1 MIGLIRVN
9 GRRQEKEAFMKKRTL
24 WILLTVL
31 FAASALY
38 AVASVPNDGPAGL
51 VGCAILA
58 VAFGMMAK
66 KTDPEARFRKK
77 PKTNR
82 QSVGKGDVRKAM
94 KGDYTA
100 IDLETTGL
108 DPANEKIIELGAV
121 RVRSGKPVSTYSQ
134 LVNPSMPVP
143 PQVRRLT
150 GITDSD
156 LADKPTID
164 KVLPDFL
171 DFIGLDA
178 LVGHNI
184 QRFDVPFLLRAAIGT
199 DRHLPLSAIVDTL
212 PLSQQLLPDL
222 PDHKLVTLVR
232 QAGIGESEA
241 HRACDDARQT
251 AQVYEALKAYAK
263 KNHICL
269 Q

>member
-1 MIGLIRVN
+1 
-9 GRRQEKEAFMKKRTL
+9 MKKRTL
-24 WILLTVL
+24 WILLAVL

-38 AVASVPNDGPAGL
+38 AVTSVAKDGPAGL

-77 PKTNR
+77 PKTNG

-121 RVRSGKPVSTYSQ
+121 RVRNGKPVSTYSQ

-164 KVLPDFL
+164 KVLPESL
-171 DFIGLDA
+171 RFIGSDA

-184 QRFDVPFLLRAAIGT
+184 QRFDVPFLLHAVIDAGLHMPASTVI
-199 DRHLPLSAIVDTL
+199 DTL
-212 PLSQQLLPDL
+212 PIAQQLLPEL
-222 PDHKLVTLVR
+222 PNHKLVTLV
-232 QAGIGESEA
+232 QVLGIGDDES
-241 HRACDDARQT
+241 HRASDDARQD
-251 AQVYEALKAYAK
+251 ALVYEALKAYAK
-263 KNHICL
+263 KNHIRL